1 MARLLAMAILAL
13 ASGLGPAP
21 VAHAATTDAKVSI
34 ENFTFEPA
42 EITVPAGATVA
53 WVNHDDIPHTVTS
66 SEKLFKSPALDTDDG
81 FSTTFENPGTYT
93 YFCALHPHMTG
104 TVVVTPPAR

>member
-1 MARLLAMAILAL
+1 MARLHALAFLAL
-13 ASGLGPAP
+13 ASGMSLAP
-21 VAHAATTDAKVSI
+21 VAHAATTDVKVSI

-42 EITVPAGATVA
+42 EITVPAGSTVA

-81 FSTTFENPGTYT
+81 YTMTFDKPGTYP
-93 YFCALHPHMTG
+93 YFCGLHPHMTG
-104 TVVVTPPAR
+104 TVVVTPAS